1 MKRLLL
7 VLTAAIA
14 LVALTLTS
22 CSGPR
27 LLNSVTLNPDRATS
41 ITRNLAYGEL
51 ERQRLDLYR
60 PEGAG
65 PHPVLVY
72 FHGGGWEWGSKEEY
86 AFVGKRFAA
95 EGYLVAMVNYRLTP
109 EGAWPVFME
118 DVAASIA
125 WVHDHAADYGGDPDR
140 LYTAGHSAGGYNAVM
155 VAVAPE
161 FLGAYGKSTAI
172 IRGVAGIS
180 GPYDFLPL
188 DVASS
193 KATFGKAPDLE
204 ATQPVNR
211 VTADA
216 PPMILLY
223 GQKDDVVLQRNIDSM
238 ERALTDAGI
247 RVDRVIY
254 PEADHADTVIA
265 IAWPRRLP
273 VVEDITR
280 FFDSLD

>member
-14 LVALTLTS
+14 LVALTLTG

-125 WVHDHAADYGGDPDR
+125 WVHDHAAEYGGDPDR

-161 FLGAYGKSTAI
+161 FLGAYGKSTDI
-172 IRGVAGIS
+172 VRGVAGIS

-238 ERALTDAGI
+238 ERALNEAGV
-247 RVDRVIY
+247 RVERVIY

>member
-14 LVALTLTS
+14 LVALTLTG

-60 PEGAG
+60 PDSAG

-118 DVAASIA
+118 DVAASVA
-125 WVHDHAADYGGDPDR
+125 WVHDHASEYGGDPDR

-155 VAVAPE
+155 VAVASE
-161 FLGAYGKSTAI
+161 FLGAYGKSTEI

-188 DVASS
+188 DVPAS
-193 KATFGKAPDLE
+193 KAAFRGAPDLE

-223 GQKDDVVLQRNIDSM
+223 GLKDDVVQQRNIDSM
-238 ERALTDAGI
+238 ERALNDAGV
-247 RVDRVIY
+247 RVERVIY

>member
-14 LVALTLTS
+14 LVALTLTG

-60 PEGAG
+60 PDSAG

-161 FLGAYGKSTAI
+161 FLGAYGKSTDI

-193 KATFGKAPDLE
+193 KATFGKASDLE

-238 ERALTDAGI
+238 ERALNDAGV
-247 RVDRVIY
+247 RVERVIY

-280 FFDSLD
+280 FFESLD